1 MSKLRTVPFDPA
13 DYVGVEDA
21 VATYLTEALAAGDAG
36 HFQDALGT
44 VARARG
50 MAGIAETSG
59 LGRESLYKALRPDAH
74 PRFDTVQRVL
84 LAMGVHL
91 TVQAYA
97 QPALPD

>member
-1 MSKLRTVPFDPA
+1 MSKLRTVAFDPA
-13 DYVGVEDA
+13 EYVGADDA

-44 VARARG
+44 IARARG

-91 TVQAYA
+91 TVQADA